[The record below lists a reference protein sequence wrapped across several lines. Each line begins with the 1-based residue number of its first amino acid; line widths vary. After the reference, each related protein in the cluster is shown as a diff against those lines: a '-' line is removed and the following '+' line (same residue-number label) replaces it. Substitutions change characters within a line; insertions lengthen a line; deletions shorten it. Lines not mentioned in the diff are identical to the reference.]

1 MCGMLDIGKNICFIE
16 DSSINIAEEH
26 AGVAVLPVERASKDY
41 LWKIAPRD
49 DIYQKEETGIFLN
62 VKKDIILKEPLY
74 ASFLIHKSN
83 RQIIHNVIVIESGA
97 SAHIFTGCASRRQEG
112 SLHFSTTEIY
122 VKKGALLTYMMFHDW
137 NKNSEVKSHT
147 FIRVEEDATFVSGY
161 LSLHPVKVVDIDSH
175 LQLNGKNATS
185 EEATVIYARE
195 NSVYNIDTHAFLN
208 APNTRTNIVSRNI
221 TNGGIVH
228 TEGQIVANAEKTKG
242 HLECDGLMLSNRG
255 KICTIPALESNVA
268 DVELSHEA
276 AVGKLSEEE
285 IEYLMSRGISYEEA
299 QSLIIKGFI
308 NIDMPELPLSVKKQI
323 KNIINL
329 LDKNGF

>member
-1 MCGMLDIGKNICFIE
+1 MLDIGKNVCSIK
-16 DSSINIAEEH
+16 DSSIDITEAPL
-26 AGVAVLPVERASKDY
+26 GVIVLPVERAGKDY
-41 LWKIAPRD
+41 LWKIASRSD
-49 DIYQKEETGIFLN
+49 MYKKEETGVFLN

-74 ASFLIHKSN
+74 ASFLIHKFS

-97 SAHIFTGCASRRQEG
+97 SAHIFTGCSSRRQED

-175 LQLNGKNATS
+175 LELCGKNATS

-195 NSVYNIDTHAFLN
+195 NSVYNINTHAFLN

-242 HLECDGLMLSNRG
+242 HLECDGLMLSDRG
-255 KICTIPALESNVA
+255 RICTIPALESKVA

-285 IEYLMSRGISYEEA
+285 IEYLMSRGISFKEA

-308 NIDMPELPLSVKKQI
+308 DIDMPELPLSVKKQI

-329 LDKNGF
+329 LDKNSF

>member
-1 MCGMLDIGKNICFIE
+1 MCRVLDIGKNVCSIK
-16 DSSINIAEEH
+16 DNSINITEESSS
-26 AGVAVLPVERASKDY
+26 VVVLPVERASKNY
-41 LWKIAPRD
+41 LWKIAPRG
-49 DIYQKEETGIFLN
+49 DIYQKKEIGIFLN

-74 ASFLIHKSN
+74 TSFLIHKSDK
-83 RQIIHNVIVIESGA
+83 QIIHNVIVIESGA
-97 SAHIFTGCASRRQEG
+97 SAHLFTGCASRRQES

-122 VKKGALLTYMMFHDW
+122 VKKNALLTYMMFHDW

-147 FIRVEEDATFVSGY
+147 FICAEENATFVSGY
-161 LSLHPVKVVDIDSH
+161 LSLHPVKAVNIDSH
-175 LQLNGKNATS
+175 LQLNGKNVTS
-185 EEATVIYARE
+185 ELDTVVYARE
-195 NSVYNIDTHAFLN
+195 DSVYNIDTHVFLN
-208 APNTRTNIVSRNI
+208 APKTKTNIMSRNI
-221 TNGGIVH
+221 TNGGIVC
-228 TEGQIVANAEKTKG
+228 TKGQIVANAEETKG

-308 NIDMPELPLSVKKQI
+308 NIDMPELPLSVKEQI